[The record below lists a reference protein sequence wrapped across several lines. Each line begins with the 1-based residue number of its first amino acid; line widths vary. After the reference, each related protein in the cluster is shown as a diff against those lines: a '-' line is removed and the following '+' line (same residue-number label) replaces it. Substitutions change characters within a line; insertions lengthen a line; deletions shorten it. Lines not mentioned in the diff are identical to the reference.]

1 MLAVRAAGFPDGASS
16 RLPAEQHLVPG
27 VQDHDDV
34 GGGGV
39 DQADGEHLQLLV
51 DVPLELQ
58 GEEMQGVQARDQREA
73 FFNSRDE
80 NENLSYSISHIET
93 RTRIFV
99 T

>member
-1 MLAVRAAGFPDGASS
+1 MAEQGEGEVVVVGEEVVGFPDGASS

-58 GEEMQGVQARDQREA
+58 GEEMQGVQAELPAQR
-73 FFNSRDE
+73 SPCHPQ
-80 NENLSYSISHIET
+80 S
-93 RTRIFV
+93 
-99 T
+99 

>member
-1 MLAVRAAGFPDGASS
+1 MAEQGEGEVVGEVLVGFPDGASS

-58 GEEMQGVQARDQREA
+58 GEEMQGVQAELPAQR
-73 FFNSRDE
+73 SPCHPQ
-80 NENLSYSISHIET
+80 S
-93 RTRIFV
+93 
-99 T
+99 